1 MLTLM
6 QLARGLE
13 KGLARLP
20 GPIRGPVEREWRPI
34 QELFLQ
40 RRPARILIIGEPGA
54 GTELWART
62 VLQMEAGGIEGGTAL
77 WRTYRRRG
85 VLLFAVVETE
95 ASAREALAEG
105 PADLFLYTTTVE
117 PPVFARIRG
126 EMGTETTGE
135 PPAVL
140 GGTTREAILAGV
152 VGALPMETR
161 LEFARASGDAT
172 AQREIAALLTR
183 STTAVCTAI
192 GAQPIPL
199 ADFPVLTSLQ
209 VLMVAGI
216 VHATGREWN
225 VKLAR
230 DFLAA
235 LGANVGLGLLLRE
248 GTRAALKFF
257 PGWGNAVSG
266 AVAGAG
272 TYAIGRAA
280 TAFFIEGL
288 PMGEAR
294 RRFRWFKRNRPK
306 ELK

>member
-1 MLTLM
+1 MLTLT

-20 GPIRGPVEREWRPI
+20 GPIRGPVEREWRPLR
-34 QELFLQ
+34 ELFLQ
-40 RRPARILIIGEPGA
+40 RRPARILILGEPGA

-62 VLQMEAGGIEGGTAL
+62 VFQMQPGDIEAGTDP
-77 WRTYRRRG
+77 WRTFRRQG
-85 VLLFAVVETE
+85 TLLFALAETE
-95 ASAREALAEG
+95 TAAREALAGG
-105 PADLFLYTTTVE
+105 PADLFLYMSAT
-117 PPVFARIRG
+117 
-126 EMGTETTGE
+126 E
-135 PPAVL
+135 PPAFARLRGETPVVL
-140 GGTTREAILAGV
+140 GGAAREVLLAEI
-152 VGALPMETR
+152 ARQLPMDTR
-161 LEFARASGDAT
+161 LEFARASGDAA

-183 STTAVCTAI
+183 SATAVCTAI

-199 ADFPVLTSLQ
+199 ADFPILTSLQ

-225 VKLAR
+225 LRLAR

-248 GTRAALKFF
+248 GARAALKLL

-280 TAFFIEGL
+280 TAFFIERL
-288 PMGEAR
+288 SMAETR
-294 RRFRWFKRNRPK
+294 RRFQWFKRNRPK
-306 ELK
+306 RLKK

>member
-1 MLTLM
+1 MPTLT

-20 GPIRGPVEREWRPI
+20 GPIRKPVEREWRPI

-62 VLQMEAGGIEGGTAL
+62 VFQMEAGAIEAGTAA
-77 WRTYRRRG
+77 WRTYRRQG
-85 VLLFAVVETE
+85 VLLFAVAETE
-95 ASAREALAEG
+95 AAAREALAEG
-105 PADLFLYTTTVE
+105 PADLFLYMT
-117 PPVFARIRG
+117 AS
-126 EMGTETTGE
+126 E
-135 PPAVL
+135 PPAFAQL
-140 GGTTREAILAGV
+140 RSETGTGIPAVFGATPRETILAGV
-152 VGALPMETR
+152 AGALPMEAR
-161 LEFARASGDAT
+161 LEFARASGDT
-172 AQREIAALLTR
+172 AAQKEIATLLTR
-183 STTAVCTAI
+183 SATAVCTAI
-192 GAQPIPL
+192 GTQPIPL
-199 ADFPVLTSLQ
+199 ADFPILTSLQ

-216 VHATGREWN
+216 IHATGREWN

-248 GTRAALKFF
+248 GARAALKFF
-257 PGWGNAVSG
+257 PGWGNAISG

-280 TAFFIEGL
+280 TAFFIEKL

-294 RRFRWFKRNRPK
+294 RRFRWLKKNHPK